1 MWLTGGA
8 SRIHG
13 PPPDVA
19 ILSAMRLSATRFLPL
34 LFSLSGL
41 GCVVPAEVPPP
52 VPPGPF
58 EEVPFPIDE
67 VPLTGLVDPMI
78 GTGGSGNV
86 IPGALVP
93 HGMVRLSPDTDNDP
107 GDVGAY
113 AWGSPRIEGFTHT
126 HLEGPGG
133 GYNGYSQLLV
143 LPQTGALEV
152 NRGQRPSAYSHD
164 DEVARPGYYAVT
176 LLDSDVR
183 AELTATGHAG
193 VHRYSFPVGPGR
205 LLLDLGHSLGL
216 SRSAALTMTGGVW
229 EGQAT
234 YTVHPAAAVLTPPG
248 ETAQT
253 TLYFH
258 AELSRAPTSTGVFRG
273 SGPSPEALPDRDTVS
288 GAWVGGW
295 GEWTFDEPT
304 QIELRIGISLISV
317 SQAAANLQAEVGA
330 RTFDEVA
337 AGAQGL
343 WNTALNRVQVQGE
356 DATRGK
362 FYTAL
367 YHSLFQPADYTEAN
381 GRYVVGASGSPVV
394 RQVGDDG
401 ARYFTDDW
409 CMWDTFRTSHPL
421 RTLVEPELTD
431 DITTSMLAHYQEGGW
446 LPKCTWNATGYS
458 RVMIGNHAVP
468 IIADAFIKGLDRI
481 DAELAWEAV
490 DHAGSDELP
499 DLPEGLCG
507 YVNLGTPPEY
517 IELGYVPT
525 ECDPSQSVSMTLEH
539 AYDDWATARFAAAL
553 GRTEDAARYD
563 ARATNWR
570 NHWNPEE
577 GFMQA
582 RDRAGEWVTPFDP
595 TDDSDMNDFAE
606 ADSWIYSWF
615 VPHDV
620 PGLVEAMGGVDA
632 FTARLDAFFDDG
644 HFDPSNQP
652 SFHVPWLYAAA
663 GRPEGTQRR
672 IRAIVDDEYGVEPD
686 GLPGNDDAG
695 STSAFLVLAML
706 GIYPI
711 APGDG
716 VWTLTAPRFPFAT
729 VHLHPG
735 YYDGGQLEIVTV
747 GDPETQ
753 PFVQS
758 VSWNGLELTEARI
771 EHAQLVAGGRL
782 EFVLGDAPSDWGR

>member
-1 MWLTGGA
+1 MTLAPLPKLIIALALVTGCT
-8 SRIHG
+8 
-13 PPPDVA
+13 PPPEEPPLDV
-19 ILSAMRLSATRFLPL
+19 
-34 LFSLSGL
+34 
-41 GCVVPAEVPPP
+41 
-52 VPPGPF
+52 PF

-67 VPLTGLVDPMI
+67 VPLTGFVDPMI
-78 GTGGSGNV
+78 GTRGPGNV

-93 HGMVRLSPDTDNDP
+93 HGMVRASPDTANDP
-107 GDVGAY
+107 GAVAAY
-113 AWGSPRIEGFTHT
+113 EWNNDRIEGFTHT

-133 GYNGYSQLLV
+133 GANGYSQLLV
-143 LPQTGALEV
+143 LPQTGPIEV
-152 NRGQRPSAYSHD
+152 NRSNRPSRYSHD
-164 DEVARPGYYAVT
+164 DEEARPGYYAVT
-176 LLDSDVR
+176 LEDYDVR
-183 AELTATGHAG
+183 AELTATGHAA
-193 VHRYSFPVGPGR
+193 VHRYSFPAGPGR
-205 LLLDLGHSLGL
+205 LLLDLGHSMGDSVGGVLEL
-216 SRSAALTMTGGVW
+216 SDGVW

-234 YTVHPAAAVLTPPG
+234 YNVHPLVSLFTPDR
-248 ETAQT
+248 ETAHT

-258 AELSRAPTSTGVFRG
+258 AELSLAPTSTGVFRG
-273 SGPSPEALPDRDTVS
+273 GGSSPEAVPGGTSAL

-304 QIELRIGISLISV
+304 QIELRIGVSLISV
-317 SQAAANLQAEVGA
+317 DHAAANLRAEVGDA
-330 RTFDEVA
+330 SFDAVA
-337 AGAQGL
+337 ERADER
-343 WNTALNRVQVQGE
+343 WNTALNRVQVTGDE
-356 DATRGK
+356 EVRTK

-367 YHSLFQPADYTEAN
+367 YHSLFQPADYTEA
-381 GRYVVGASGSPVV
+381 GGQFVVSASGAPVV
-394 RQVGDDG
+394 RAIDNEG
-401 ARYFTDDW
+401 AHYFTDDW

-431 DITTSMLAHYQEGGW
+431 DVTTSMLLHYTEGGW

-468 IIADAFIKGLDRI
+468 IIADAFLKGLGRI
-481 DAELAWEAV
+481 DAELAWEAI

-499 DLPEGLCG
+499 NLPEGLCG
-507 YVNLGTPPEY
+507 YLNLGTPPDY

-525 ECDPSQSVSMTLEH
+525 ECDPTQSVSMTLEH
-539 AYDDWATARFAAAL
+539 AYNDWVTARFAEAL
-553 GRTEDAARYD
+553 GRSDDAARYD
-563 ARATNWR
+563 ERAAGWR

-582 RDRAGEWVTPFDP
+582 RDRSGAWVTPFDP
-595 TDDSDMNDFAE
+595 ADDSDANDFAE

-620 PGLVEAMGGVDA
+620 PGLIEVMGGVEP
-632 FTARLDAFFDDG
+632 FTDRLDAFFDDG

-663 GRPEGTQRR
+663 GEPTGTQRR
-672 IRAIVDDEYGVEPD
+672 IRDIVQDEYGVSPD

-716 VWTLTAPRFPFAT
+716 VWTLTAPRLESAV

-735 YYDGGQLEIVTV
+735 YYDGGRITISTV
-747 GDPETQ
+747 GDPATQ
-753 PFVQS
+753 PWVQS
-758 VSWNGLELTEARI
+758 VTWNGDELTAARI
-771 EHAQLVAGGRL
+771 EHRLLVEGGEL
-782 EFVLGDAPSDWGR
+782 EFVLGDAPSEWGR